1 MFQSKCLN
9 VKFLKTWLNEKCC
22 FYINNLRN
30 DIYHKLIFTLRDK
43 HDQDLLGEKTYLC
56 NMLILS
62 TSFSFFLF
70 NNSSHPIAH
79 FIVVFNP
86 SFIHFF
92 FSSLNFLFT
101 FFPSC
106 HFPTIFHSFG
116 IFSSSNPVF
125 SPFTSMFFNSFRYH
139 PVTLLSSFPPFPSV
153 FHTLPPV
160 NPPSMVPRINC

>member
-1 MFQSKCLN
+1 
-9 VKFLKTWLNEKCC
+9 
-22 FYINNLRN
+22 
-30 DIYHKLIFTLRDK
+30 
-43 HDQDLLGEKTYLC
+43 
-56 NMLILS
+56 MLILS

-70 NNSSHPIAH
+70 NYSSHPIAH
-79 FIVVFNP
+79 FIVVFNQ

-160 NPPSMVPRINC
+160 NPPSMVPRINCQQFSLNDLNGTKIGQIISMLNPDNVVNLGVREGAKSRREWGG

>member
-1 MFQSKCLN
+1 
-9 VKFLKTWLNEKCC
+9 
-22 FYINNLRN
+22 
-30 DIYHKLIFTLRDK
+30 
-43 HDQDLLGEKTYLC
+43 
-56 NMLILS
+56 MLILS
-62 TSFSFFLF
+62 TSFSFFFYSITPPTLQPTSQLF
-70 NNSSHPIAH
+70 LTHLLYI
-79 FIVVFNP
+79 
-86 SFIHFF
+86 
-92 FSSLNFLFT
+92 FSSLLSNFLFT

-160 NPPSMVPRINC
+160 NPPSMVPRINCQQFSLNDLNGTKIGQIISMLNPDNVVNLGVREGAKSRREWGG